1 MYSPAPT
8 NTPHPHTMT
17 PAPDSPTPRAT
28 APNTRRPLW
37 RRRGTKAAAAMA
49 TGGAL
54 MAADAMAARSDPDAL
69 PAWLAL
75 LAVAAALVARGLADL
90 RPGYR
95 LPKVPPP
102 RFD

>member
-1 MYSPAPT
+1 MYSHAPT
-8 NTPHPHTMT
+8 NRPHTMT
-17 PAPDSPTPRAT
+17 PAPDSPQPAHT

-54 MAADAMAARSDPDAL
+54 MAADALAARADPDAL
-69 PAWLAL
+69 PAWLVL